1 MSLLFVIYLVWCTCK
16 LRPSVSLK
24 QYIKNFS
31 EGKHFFCDIRFNYS
45 LSLFLSITKSF
56 RPFWDGRKL
65 TQKCR
70 YRWFCAVKSDKS
82 QKANV
87 AVFAQEPVDKSL
99 YNIIDLCYSHIYL
112 QKWFSN
118 KLSRYHIHEYSP
130 NKYGVLLVV
139 RCLKF

>member
-1 MSLLFVIYLVWCTCK
+1 MSLLFVIYSVWCTCK

-24 QYIKNFS
+24 QYIKNYS

-45 LSLFLSITKSF
+45 LSLFLSVTKSF

-70 YRWFCAVKSDKS
+70 YRWLYALKSDKS
-82 QKANV
+82 QKADV
-87 AVFAQEPVDKSL
+87 AVFAQKPVDKSL

-112 QKWFSN
+112 
-118 KLSRYHIHEYSP
+118 LGSRNARKRELISIGETIM
-130 NKYGVLLVV
+130 VV
-139 RCLKF
+139 YLGAQTFN

>member
-1 MSLLFVIYLVWCTCK
+1 MSLLFVIYSVWCTCK

-24 QYIKNFS
+24 QYIKIIQKEYIFS
-31 EGKHFFCDIRFNYS
+31 LTIHSVF
-45 LSLFLSITKSF
+45 FLSVTKSF

-70 YRWFCAVKSDKS
+70 YRWLCALKSDKS

-87 AVFAQEPVDKSL
+87 AVFAQKPVNKSL

-112 QKWFSN
+112 
-118 KLSRYHIHEYSP
+118 LGSRNARKRELISIGGTIMVIYLGAKTF
-130 NKYGVLLVV
+130 N
-139 RCLKF
+139 